1 MCTALPMDFPA
12 APIAS
17 GSVRSRR
24 SRVLALGALAC
35 LWSLGSVAPAS
46 AADAVLEQ
54 AAKSGEVLMV
64 GPADSPPL
72 VQIGPKG
79 EPEGYAIDLA
89 RRIDRQLKAELGNN
103 VRIRFVPVDNTAV
116 TVGAV
121 SSGKA
126 GLACG
131 VPFSWESENLVDF
144 SLPIGLSGLRLLTR
158 SGSLDGSP
166 ASLAGQPIAVVEGSL
181 GAGLLGTLQPKAKTV
196 TVATLA
202 QAVTALEQKRVTGVL
217 GDANVLA
224 GLRHQR
230 GLSGVALVPEQPY
243 VSYGVGCIVPENNS
257 RLLNVVNLA
266 IAGLLQGYLEGRPE
280 AVASVAPW
288 VGPTGVLVVPAERVR
303 AFFESVLL
311 TREGFQL
318 AAPSPAAPR

>member
-1 MCTALPMDFPA
+1 M
-12 APIAS
+12 AP
-17 GSVRSRR
+17 GSLRSRR
-24 SRVLALGALAC
+24 GRALALGSVVC
-35 LWSLGSVAPAS
+35 LCSLGAALPAH

-72 VQIGPKG
+72 IRMGPKG

-89 RRIDRQLKAELGNN
+89 RRIDRQLKAELGES
-103 VRIRFVPVDNTAV
+103 VRIRFAPVDNTGV
-116 TVGAV
+116 TVEAV
-121 SSGKA
+121 ASGKA

-131 VPFSWESENLVDF
+131 VPFSWEREKLVDF

-158 SGSLDGSP
+158 SGGLDGSP

-181 GAGLLGTLQPKAKTV
+181 GAGFLGSLQPTAKAV
-196 TVATLA
+196 SFPTLA
-202 QAVTALEQKRVTGVL
+202 QAVTALEQKKVAGVL

-224 GLRHQR
+224 GLRYER
-230 GLSGVALVPEQPY
+230 KLSGVALVPEQPY

-266 IAGLLQGYLEGRPE
+266 IASLFQGYLEGRPD

-288 VGPTGVLVVPAERVR
+288 FGPTGVLAVPTDRMR
-303 AFFESVLL
+303 AFFESVLI
-311 TREGFQL
+311 TREGL
-318 AAPSPAAPR
+318 LLVAPAPAPRP

>member
-1 MCTALPMDFPA
+1 MDFPA
-12 APIAS
+12 APVPS

-24 SRVLALGALAC
+24 SRLLALGALVC
-35 LWSLGSVAPAS
+35 LWPLGSVAPAR

-54 AAKSGEVLMV
+54 AAKTGEVLMV

-72 VQIGPKG
+72 VKIGPKG

-89 RRIDRQLKAELGNN
+89 RRIDRQLKAEIGNN
-103 VRIRFVPVDNTAV
+103 IRIRFAPVDNTAV

-181 GAGLLGTLQPKAKTV
+181 GAGLLGTLQPKAKAV

-230 GLSGVALVPEQPY
+230 QLSGFALVPDQPY

-280 AVASVAPW
+280 AVDNVAPW

-311 TREGFQL
+311 TREGLRL

>member
-1 MCTALPMDFPA
+1 MDSPA
-12 APIAS
+12 AVAP
-17 GSVRSRR
+17 GSLRSRR
-24 SRVLALGALAC
+24 GRALA
-35 LWSLGSVAPAS
+35 LGSVACLCALGAVVPVR

-72 VQIGPKG
+72 IRMGPKG
-79 EPEGYAIDLA
+79 EPEGYAVDLA
-89 RRIDRQLKAELGNN
+89 RRIDRQLKAELGES
-103 VRIRFVPVDNTAV
+103 VRIRFAPVDNTSITVEAV
-116 TVGAV
+116 A
-121 SSGKA
+121 SGRA

-131 VPFSWESENLVDF
+131 VPFSWEREKLVDF

-158 SGSLDGSP
+158 SGGLDGSP

-181 GAGLLGTLQPKAKTV
+181 GAGFLGSLEPTARAVRFPNLP
-196 TVATLA
+196 
-202 QAVTALEQKRVTGVL
+202 QAVTSLEQNKVAGVL

-224 GLRHQR
+224 GLRHER
-230 GLSGVALVPEQPY
+230 KLSGVALVPEQPY

-266 IAGLLQGYLEGRPE
+266 IASLFQGYLEGRPD

-288 VGPTGVLVVPAERVR
+288 FGPTGVLAVPSERVR
-303 AFFESVLL
+303 AFFESVLIS
-311 TREGFQL
+311 REGLQL
-318 AAPSPAAPR
+318 GASAPAPRP

>member
-1 MCTALPMDFPA
+1 MDSPA
-12 APIAS
+12 AVAP
-17 GSVRSRR
+17 GSLRSRR
-24 SRVLALGALAC
+24 ARALA
-35 LWSLGSVAPAS
+35 LGSVACLCSLGAALPAH

-72 VQIGPKG
+72 IRMGPKG

-89 RRIDRQLKAELGNN
+89 RRIDRQLKAELGES
-103 VRIRFVPVDNTAV
+103 VRIRFAPVDNTGV
-116 TVGAV
+116 TVEAV
-121 SSGKA
+121 ASGKA

-131 VPFSWESENLVDF
+131 VPFSWEREKLVDF

-158 SGSLDGSP
+158 SGGPDGSP

-181 GAGLLGTLQPKAKTV
+181 GAGFLGSLQPGAKAV
-196 TVATLA
+196 SFPSLP
-202 QAVTALEQKRVTGVL
+202 QAVSALEQKKVAGVL

-224 GLRHQR
+224 GLRHER
-230 GLSGVALVPEQPY
+230 KLSGVALVPEQPY

-266 IAGLLQGYLEGRPE
+266 IASLFQGYLEGRPD

-288 VGPTGVLVVPAERVR
+288 FGPTGVLALPADRVR
-303 AFFESVLL
+303 AFFESVLI
-311 TREGFQL
+311 TREGLLL
-318 AAPSPAAPR
+318 AAPAPAPRP

>member
-1 MCTALPMDFPA
+1 MDSPA
-12 APIAS
+12 ALVLAA
-17 GSVRSRR
+17 SVRTRR
-24 SRVLALGALAC
+24 SRALALGLLAC
-35 LWSLGSVAPAS
+35 LWPLAALTPAR

-72 VQIGPKG
+72 VTIGPKG
-79 EPEGYAIDLA
+79 EPEGYAIELG

-103 VRIRFVPVDNTAV
+103 VRIRFAPVDNAAV
-116 TVGAV
+116 TLGAV

-131 VPFSWESENLVDF
+131 VPFRWEHEQLVDF

-181 GAGLLGTLQPKAKTV
+181 GAGLLASLQPNAKAV
-196 TVATLA
+196 SVPSLA

-224 GLRHQR
+224 GLQHQR
-230 GLSGVALVPEQPY
+230 RLSGLALVPEQPY

-266 IAGLLQGYLEGRPE
+266 IAGLIQGYLEGRPE

-311 TREGFQL
+311 SREGFQL
-318 AAPSPAAPR
+318 AAPSPEAPR

>member
-1 MCTALPMDFPA
+1 MDSPA
-12 APIAS
+12 AVVPA
-17 GSVRSRR
+17 GSIRSHP
-24 SRVLALGALAC
+24 SRALALGALAC
-35 LWSLGSVAPAS
+35 LWPLAALLPAR
-46 AADAVLEQ
+46 AGDAVLEQ

-72 VQIGPKG
+72 VTIGTKG
-79 EPEGYAIDLA
+79 EPEGYAIELA

-103 VRIRFVPVDNTAV
+103 VRIRFAPVDNTAV

-131 VPFSWESENLVDF
+131 VPFSWENENLVDF

-181 GAGLLGTLQPKAKTV
+181 AAGLLGTLQPNAKA
-196 TVATLA
+196 VAVPTLA

-217 GDANVLA
+217 GDSNVLA
-224 GLRHQR
+224 GLQHQR
-230 GLSGVALVPEQPY
+230 RLAGVALVPEQPY

-280 AVASVAPW
+280 AVASIAPW
-288 VGPTGVLVVPAERVR
+288 VGPTGVLVVPTERVR
-303 AFFESVLL
+303 ALFESVLL
-311 TREGFQL
+311 TREGFHLGAPAL
-318 AAPSPAAPR
+318 ATPR

>member
-1 MCTALPMDFPA
+1 MNRRMDSPA
-12 APIAS
+12 AVAP
-17 GSVRSRR
+17 GSLRSRR
-24 SRVLALGALAC
+24 GRALALGSLAC
-35 LWSLGSVAPAS
+35 LCSLGVPAH

-54 AAKSGEVLMV
+54 AAKTGEVLMV

-72 VQIGPKG
+72 IRMGPKG

-89 RRIDRQLKAELGNN
+89 RRIDRQLKAELGES
-103 VRIRFVPVDNTAV
+103 VRIRFAPVDNTGV
-116 TVGAV
+116 TVEAV
-121 SSGKA
+121 ASGKA

-131 VPFSWESENLVDF
+131 VPFSWDREKLVDF

-158 SGSLDGSP
+158 SGGLDGSP

-181 GAGLLGTLQPKAKTV
+181 GAGFLGSLQPGAKAV
-196 TVATLA
+196 SFPTLP
-202 QAVTALEQKRVTGVL
+202 QAVTALEQKKVAGVL

-224 GLRHQR
+224 GLRHER
-230 GLSGVALVPEQPY
+230 RLSGVALVPEQPY

-266 IAGLLQGYLEGRPE
+266 IASLFQGYLEGRPD

-288 VGPTGVLVVPAERVR
+288 FGPTGVLAVPTDRMR
-303 AFFESVLL
+303 AFFESVLI
-311 TREGFQL
+311 TREGL
-318 AAPSPAAPR
+318 LLVAPAPALRP

>member
-1 MCTALPMDFPA
+1 MDFPA
-12 APIAS
+12 APVAS
-17 GSVRSRR
+17 GSVRSRS
-24 SRVLALGALAC
+24 SRLLALGALAC
-35 LWSLGSVAPAS
+35 LWSLGAATPAS

-72 VQIGPKG
+72 VMIGPNG
-79 EPEGYAIDLA
+79 EPEGYAIELA

-103 VRIRFVPVDNTAV
+103 VRIRFAPVDNTTV

-131 VPFSWESENLVDF
+131 VPFSWENEKLVDF

-158 SGSLDGSP
+158 RGSLDGSP
-166 ASLAGQPIAVVEGSL
+166 ASLAGQSIAVVEGSL
-181 GAGLLGTLQPKAKTV
+181 GAGLLGSLQPNARAV
-196 TVATLA
+196 SFPTLA
-202 QAVTALEQKRVTGVL
+202 LAVTGLEQNKVTGVL

-230 GLSGVALVPEQPY
+230 RLSGVRLVPEQPY

-280 AVASVAPW
+280 AVASISPW
-288 VGPTGVLVVPAERVR
+288 VGPTGVLVVPTERVR
-303 AFFESVLL
+303 ALFESVLL
-311 TREGFQL
+311 TREGFHL
-318 AAPSPAAPR
+318 GAPAPVAPR

>member
-1 MCTALPMDFPA
+1 MDFPA
-12 APIAS
+12 APVAS

-24 SRVLALGALAC
+24 SRVLALGALVC
-35 LWSLGSVAPAS
+35 LWSLGSVAPAR

-54 AAKSGEVLMV
+54 AAKTGEVLMV

-72 VQIGPKG
+72 VKIGPKG

-89 RRIDRQLKAELGNN
+89 RRIDRQLKAELGNT
-103 VRIRFVPVDNTAV
+103 VRIRFAPVENTAV
-116 TVGAV
+116 TVEAV
-121 SSGKA
+121 ASGNA

-131 VPFSWESENLVDF
+131 VPFSWEREKLVDF

-158 SGSLDGSP
+158 SGTLDGSP

-181 GAGLLGTLQPKAKTV
+181 GAGLLGSLQPNAKPV
-196 TVATLA
+196 SFPTLA
-202 QAVTALEQKRVTGVL
+202 LAVTALEQKRVTGVL

-230 GLSGVALVPEQPY
+230 QLSGVALVPEQPY

-280 AVASVAPW
+280 DVASVAPW
-288 VGPTGVLVVPAERVR
+288 VGPSGVLVVPTERVR

>member
-1 MCTALPMDFPA
+1 MASPA
-12 APIAS
+12 ARVPA
-17 GSVRSRR
+17 GSVRSHR
-24 SRVLALGALAC
+24 SRALAC
-35 LWSLGSVAPAS
+35 LWPLGAVVPAS

-89 RRIDRQLKAELGNN
+89 RRIDRQLKAELGNT
-103 VRIRFVPVDNTAV
+103 VQIRFAPVDNTAV
-116 TVGAV
+116 TVEAV
-121 SSGKA
+121 ASGNA

-131 VPFSWESENLVDF
+131 VPFSWEREKLVDF

-158 SGSLDGSP
+158 SGTLDGSP
-166 ASLAGQPIAVVEGSL
+166 SSLAAQPIAVVEGSL
-181 GAGLLGTLQPKAKTV
+181 GAGLLGSLQPTAKAV
-196 TVATLA
+196 SVPTLA
-202 QAVTALEQKRVTGVL
+202 LAVTALEQKRVTGVL

-230 GLSGVALVPEQPY
+230 QLSGLALVPEQPY

-266 IAGLLQGYLEGRPE
+266 IAGLLQGYLEGRPD

-288 VGPTGVLVVPAERVR
+288 VGPSGVLVVPAERVR

-318 AAPSPAAPR
+318 AAPSAAAPR

>member
-1 MCTALPMDFPA
+1 MNRRMDSPA
-12 APIAS
+12 AVAP
-17 GSVRSRR
+17 GSLRSRR
-24 SRVLALGALAC
+24 GRALALGSLAC
-35 LWSLGSVAPAS
+35 LCSLGVPAH

-54 AAKSGEVLMV
+54 AAKTGEVLMV

-72 VQIGPKG
+72 IRMGPKG

-89 RRIDRQLKAELGNN
+89 RRIDRQLKAELGES
-103 VRIRFVPVDNTAV
+103 VRIRFAPVDNIGV
-116 TVGAV
+116 TVEAV
-121 SSGKA
+121 ASGKA

-131 VPFSWESENLVDF
+131 VPFSWEREKLVDF

-158 SGSLDGSP
+158 SGGLDGSP

-181 GAGLLGTLQPKAKTV
+181 GAGFLGSLQPTAKAV
-196 TVATLA
+196 SFPTLP
-202 QAVTALEQKRVTGVL
+202 QAVTALEQKKVAGVL

-224 GLRHQR
+224 GLRHER
-230 GLSGVALVPEQPY
+230 RLSGVALVPEQPY

-266 IAGLLQGYLEGRPE
+266 IASLFQGYLEGRPD

-288 VGPTGVLVVPAERVR
+288 FGPTGVLAVPTDRMR
-303 AFFESVLL
+303 AFFESVLI
-311 TREGFQL
+311 TREGL
-318 AAPSPAAPR
+318 LLVAPAPAPRP

>member
-1 MCTALPMDFPA
+1 MASPA
-12 APIAS
+12 ALVPA
-17 GSVRSRR
+17 GSIRSRR
-24 SRVLALGALAC
+24 SRVLALGLLAC
-35 LWSLGSVAPAS
+35 LWPLGGLAPAR

-72 VQIGPKG
+72 VKIGPKG

-89 RRIDRQLKAELGNN
+89 RRIDRQLKAELGTT
-103 VRIRFVPVDNTAV
+103 VQIRFAPVDNTAV
-116 TVGAV
+116 TVEAV
-121 SSGKA
+121 ASGNA

-131 VPFSWESENLVDF
+131 VPFSWEREKLVDF

-166 ASLAGQPIAVVEGSL
+166 ASLAGQSIAVVEGSL
-181 GAGLLGTLQPKAKTV
+181 GAGLLGSLQPSAKAV
-196 TVATLA
+196 SFPTLA
-202 QAVTALEQKRVTGVL
+202 LAVTALEQKRVTGVL

-230 GLSGVALVPEQPY
+230 QLSGVALVPEQPY

>member
-1 MCTALPMDFPA
+1 MTLQMDSPA
-12 APIAS
+12 AVAPT
-17 GSVRSRR
+17 GSLGSRR
-24 SRVLALGALAC
+24 SKALALGGLVC
-35 LWSLGSVAPAS
+35 LWSLGGLAPAR

-64 GPADSPPL
+64 GPTDSPPL
-72 VQIGPKG
+72 VRIGPKG

-89 RRIDRQLKAELGNN
+89 RRIDRQLKAELGNT
-103 VRIRFVPVDNTAV
+103 VRIRFAPVDNTAV
-116 TVGAV
+116 TVEAV
-121 SSGKA
+121 ASGNA

-131 VPFSWESENLVDF
+131 VPFSWEREKLVDF
-144 SLPIGLSGLRLLTR
+144 SLPIGLSGLRLLTP
-158 SGSLDGSP
+158 SGGLNGSP
-166 ASLAGQPIAVVEGSL
+166 ASLAGQLIAVVEGSL
-181 GAGLLGTLQPKAKTV
+181 GAGMLGSLQPNAKAV
-196 TVATLA
+196 TFPTLA
-202 QAVTALEQKRVTGVL
+202 LAVTALEQKRVAGVL
-217 GDANVLA
+217 GDTNVLA

-230 GLSGVALVPEQPY
+230 RLSGVIQVPEQPY
-243 VSYGVGCIVPENNS
+243 VSYGVACIVPENNS

>member
-1 MCTALPMDFPA
+1 MDSPA
-12 APIAS
+12 AVTP
-17 GSVRSRR
+17 GSLRSRR
-24 SRVLALGALAC
+24 ARALALGSLAC
-35 LWSLGSVAPAS
+35 LCSLGVPAH

-72 VQIGPKG
+72 IRMGPKG

-89 RRIDRQLKAELGNN
+89 RRIDRQLKAELGES
-103 VRIRFVPVDNTAV
+103 VRIRFAPVDNTGV
-116 TVGAV
+116 TVEAV
-121 SSGKA
+121 ASGKA

-131 VPFSWESENLVDF
+131 VPFSWEREKLVDF

-158 SGSLDGSP
+158 SGGLDGSP

-181 GAGLLGTLQPKAKTV
+181 GAGFLGSLQPTAKAV
-196 TVATLA
+196 SFPTLP
-202 QAVTALEQKRVTGVL
+202 QAVTALEQKKVAGVL

-224 GLRHQR
+224 GLRHER
-230 GLSGVALVPEQPY
+230 KLSGVALVPEQPY

-266 IAGLLQGYLEGRPE
+266 IASLFQGYLEGRPD

-288 VGPTGVLVVPAERVR
+288 FGPTGVLAVPTDRMR
-303 AFFESVLL
+303 AFFESVLI
-311 TREGFQL
+311 TREGL
-318 AAPSPAAPR
+318 LLVAPAPAPRP